1 MGNLG
6 KNRKKFLALAIA
18 LSLQMQ
24 AVMPCY
30 ATVTAEAGGANVNG
44 NIINIVKP
52 DSNGL
57 SHNKFTDFNVAGNG
71 IVFNNHTGSAQYNSH
86 LAGVLNANVN
96 LQGNAAK
103 LILTE
108 VTGTGKTNLNGML
121 EIAGT
126 KADLVIANPNG
137 IVGKGFGFINV
148 GRATLTTGVPDWGAD
163 GKLNGFSVATGT
175 IDIQNAGLTEDQRTD
190 YRPDKLDIMARA
202 IKINDE
208 LWANK
213 AINVVAGSNE
223 VKYNT
228 DGSLE
233 VQKTS
238 ATAEKPQV
246 ALDVAALGGM
256 YAGRIMLVGTEKG
269 LGMNIGGNLKAQ
281 ENLSITNDGRIV
293 FTKNSG
299 SSSNATDG
307 LQNRDYTSLTSD
319 GTVMVSSTEDIENSG
334 VITAQKDM
342 TLTVGGKLT
351 NSGTLEAG
359 AAYTAEEEEENP
371 KFLQDAATLR
381 ITADEIANS
390 GNINASSILHVAS
403 AKAINNDGYMH
414 SSGEAR
420 VSASGILSGSGSIGA
435 KSSVNVQADKVT
447 LNKNNIYTI
456 CADGNINNTIGVS
469 ITEINPDKP
478 VIPATPNPE
487 VPREAEDFK
496 APALPD
502 IAQASGVAA
511 TVKKDKIRDN
521 DLDLVADA
529 NANGK
534 YKPIIDKAANGVD
547 LVQIAEVNGNGVSRN
562 LYSDFN
568 IKSTGLILNNATKY
582 TKTELG
588 GYIDRNMFLAGKG
601 ARVILNEVT
610 SSNASTL
617 NGYLEVAGNKASV
630 VIANVSGISVNGLGF
645 INTDNVVLST
655 GAVTN
660 WADDS
665 FKFSDNKGDMI
676 IAGDGLNARN
686 PKQLDV
692 FTNNIQADKSEL
704 YANELHISADGLLQN
719 TSKIAATENMQI
731 NAGLLKNSNLGYI
744 EAKKNLTATV
754 SGDVEQDK
762 ATLKAGEALKV
773 SAAKLSNT
781 NNSLL
786 ASSNDADINITTA
799 IDNAKS
805 IILAGQNLDVRAADF
820 INQDTALVNYG
831 QNGMITVANKFAND
845 GATIS
850 ADGSSALTK
859 ITATDFSNTN
869 KGAFVSKGSLQLE
882 ASNML
887 NNNYANI
894 YVSGDGEIKAGM
906 LLNSNLANLHTGGD
920 AKITADTMRSSKAS
934 VDVQGNLEADLG
946 SFTNQ
951 DSAFFGVGK
960 NVVINTSN
968 DFTNKDLGNIFVTK
982 NLTIN
987 SIGDFLNEDGLVAV
1001 GGSGTISATNIT
1013 NQNKAGVKQGSLINA
1028 AGDLSLNAQDTVMN
1042 RSSDI
1047 ESEGNISIKAKNLV
1061 NKKEIFETSFK
1072 ESHEDI
1078 SYKIPHL
1085 NAPNYYDAVRK
1096 FDRQI
1101 LTAQIDKETADA
1113 NIIAS
1118 GNIKIDLDKD
1128 LTNHYSKIKA
1138 GKNLTVNAGGTVEN
1152 VGYQGT
1158 VHYYDRGNDYHY
1170 WKYKKHRRMHIR
1182 CRWVYGTTV
1191 LPYYD
1196 HTMRDE
1202 EGTDSERLSLLSG
1215 VSGVKIEAKDIVNK
1229 THQAKGKVGDLPE
1242 SDAYFKTDAENHLT
1256 DEKLY
1261 KEKQDVSTSVEGK
1274 ADDKAVA
1281 GKDNNTGD
1289 KMMDISSLHINSKIF
1304 KLTDD
1309 ATAKYL
1315 IETNKKFADYHE
1327 FLSSD
1332 YLLERVKA
1340 DPEKVGKRLG
1350 DGYFEQ
1356 QFVLQQIGTLTGK
1369 KYLGDYGSDMEQ
1381 FAALMNAGAVVAEA
1395 MDLKVGVALTAEQ
1408 MASLTTDIVWL
1419 VEEVVNGQKVLVPEV
1434 FLAQVHSEDLR
1445 PDGALIVGGEV
1456 ELYSKQNIKNMGN
1469 IKSDGTIA
1477 LRAEN
1482 VSNKGDIAGEN
1493 LKIKAEKNITNSGTM
1508 RAKVDA
1514 MLQAENITN
1523 EAATSETQYRELNQ
1537 KKLEATG
1544 SISAGQNLTLE
1555 AGNSIT
1561 NKGANLTAGKNLT
1574 LNADDV
1580 DIVTVAKEKHVAVAY
1595 GSSSAEIHDVQHQQS
1610 ALSGENI
1617 RLNTKKDISIAG
1629 GILSAKNDV
1638 DLNAKG
1644 DVNLTAVKDLYS
1656 EESEVG
1662 KRGSSYYNHNKQV
1675 DEVVKGTTIAA
1686 KNDVSIASGKD
1697 INIKGSNVASE
1708 AGKADLVAKN
1718 NINIANETEYHERLH
1733 EEHNKVSGLLSS
1745 KTTDIYDYSKQ
1756 NTVVGSNV
1764 SAGEIAISSKKDTN
1778 ITGSNV
1784 VADNDVN
1791 VKTGGNLN
1799 IGSAEQTSES
1809 EYRKSVKKS
1818 GVFAG
1823 GGLGFTIGKEKQ
1835 KDQYANQNVE
1845 QVGSTVGSVKGSVKL
1860 DADKVANVKGSSVV
1874 AGKNIN
1880 ITGENVSIENSNSVY
1895 NAQEKHEFKRTGL
1908 SVSVGGGYVDV
1919 VNNVANSVKHAAD
1932 VEDKRLGALVA
1943 VKGYKG
1949 ADKAIKNI
1957 KGNGGGKVNENL
1969 SINVSVGTTKSK
1981 SESNSTTTVANASEV
1996 KAGGDVNVTSTKKDI
2011 NITGSNVEGKNV
2023 TLNAKENLNIT
2034 ASKNTNKTE
2043 QSSKSS
2049 SASVGASIG
2058 IDGTKYSVSG
2068 SMSKGEVSANGTT
2081 YNESTV
2087 TANKDLSFASGK
2099 DTSIKGGELSGEKV
2113 TGNVGKDLNI
2123 ESKQDSNSYKEN
2135 NKSAGASVG
2144 LGSNKAIS
2152 GSASVVKI
2160 DSNYKSVTDQSG
2172 IYAGKNGFDIRVE
2185 ANTDLKGGIIS
2196 STADADKNK
2205 LSTGTLT
2212 FEDIQNKADYKAN
2225 GIGAKVNK
2233 NNNADY
2239 NEKGITPDIGMPASG
2254 EAESTT
2260 KATISKG
2267 TIEIRDKENQNQD
2280 INKLNR
2286 DTKNSLNKLG
2296 EIFDKTKIEERQ
2308 ELANLF
2314 GELAYNEIHKLADK
2328 NGWKDGDSEKDALH
2342 ALVGGIMSELTGN
2355 GFLAG
2360 ASASAINEMVQKKLS
2375 EQFAGEPDKH
2385 QWASTIIGGI
2395 VSQMVSGNAQ
2405 AGASTAASGTKNNR
2419 LSLSQYEEFKKRLSK
2434 AKSNAERIEIY
2445 EKYLNVDLA
2454 QEKELVEKLKDQN
2467 FVNGLIKALEENPD
2481 LEIYDGV
2488 VIKGFSV
2495 IGDRDNNNYL
2505 SEGTGEILDD
2515 THEKF
2520 IFHAEH
2526 PLYNSETGTTDLVSP
2541 LQKFINDN
2549 KEELQSLGKNV
2560 TMSYLT
2566 NGVDKIIDKLPDKIS
2581 ASPKACDVYVNGIKV
2596 LKSVSSSSTITI
2608 GEGVYDIYVDYNKY
2622 HGRTLALNTVST
2634 VSTVALSL
2642 TVSNKLQNNFSD
2654 TLGYMLP
2661 LVDGGFA
2668 FLISQG
2674 SSKIKNSI
2682 SEGDK

>member
-30 ATVTAEAGGANVNG
+30 AAVTAEAGGANVNG

-86 LAGVLNANVN
+86 LAGALNANAN

-137 IVGKGFGFINV
+137 IVGKNFGFINV
-148 GRATLTTGVPDWGAD
+148 GRATLTTGMPDWGAD
-163 GKLNGFSVATGT
+163 GKLNGFSVAKGT

-208 LWANK
+208 LWANE

-233 VQKTS
+233 VHKTT

-293 FTKNSG
+293 FTKNAG
-299 SSSNATDG
+299 SNNTADG
-307 LQNRDYTSLTSD
+307 LSNKDYTSLTSD
-319 GTVMVSSTEDIENSG
+319 GNVMVSSTEDIENSS

-371 KFLQDAATLR
+371 KFLQDAAALR

-414 SSGEAR
+414 SSGETR
-420 VSASGILSGSGSIGA
+420 VSAGGILSGSGSIGA
-435 KSSVNVQADKVT
+435 KSSVNVTADKLT

-456 CADGNINNTIGVS
+456 GADGKINNTTGVS

-478 VIPATPNPE
+478 VIPETPNPE
-487 VPREAEDFK
+487 APREAEDFK

-511 TVKKDKIRDN
+511 TVKKDKISDN

-630 VIANVSGISVNGLGF
+630 VIANANGISVNGLGF
-645 INTDNVVLST
+645 INIDNVLLST

-660 WADDS
+660 WADGS
-665 FKFSDNKGDMI
+665 FKFSNNKGDMI

-686 PKQLDV
+686 PKQLEI
-692 FTNNIQADKSEL
+692 FTNNLQVDKSEV
-704 YANELHISADGLLQN
+704 YTNELHISADGLLQN
-719 TSKIAATENMQI
+719 TGKIAATENMQI
-731 NAGLLKNSNLGYI
+731 NAGTLKNSSLGYI
-744 EAKKNLTATV
+744 EAQKNLTATV
-754 SGDVEQDK
+754 SGDVKQDK

-781 NNSLL
+781 NNSLIS
-786 ASSNDADINITTA
+786 AGNDTNINIA
-799 IDNAKS
+799 ASISNNKS
-805 IILAGQNLDVRAADF
+805 IILAGNDLDVRAVDF

-831 QNGMITVANKFAND
+831 RNGTLAVANKFAND

-859 ITATDFSNTN
+859 ITTTDFSNTN

-882 ASNML
+882 ASNTL

-946 SFTNQ
+946 SLTNQ
-951 DSAFFGVGK
+951 DSAYFGVGK
-960 NVVINTSN
+960 NAVINTSN

-1001 GGSGTISATNIT
+1001 GASGTISATNIT

-1042 RSSDI
+1042 LSSDI

-1118 GNIKIDLDKD
+1118 GNINIDLDKD

-1158 VHYYDRGNDYHY
+1158 IHYYDRGNDYHY

-1191 LPYYD
+1191 IPYYD

-1256 DEKLY
+1256 DKTLY

-1274 ADDKAVA
+1274 ADDKAAA

-1289 KMMDISSLHINSKIF
+1289 KMMDISNLHINSKIF

-1381 FAALMNAGAVVAEA
+1381 FSALMNAGAVIAKE
-1395 MDLKVGVALTAEQ
+1395 MNLKVGVALTAEQ

-1419 VEEVVNGQKVLVPEV
+1419 VEEVVNGQKVLVPEM
-1434 FLAQVHSEDLR
+1434 FLAQVRSEDLR

-1456 ELYSKQNIKNMGN
+1456 ELYSKQDIKNMGN
-1469 IKSDGTIA
+1469 IKSDGTVA

-1482 VSNKGDIAGEN
+1482 VGNKGDIAGKN

-1514 MLQAENITN
+1514 LLKAENIAN
-1523 EAATSETQYRELNQ
+1523 EATVSEKQYKELNQ

-1544 SISAGQNLTLE
+1544 SISAGQNLTLD
-1555 AGNSIT
+1555 AGKNIT

-1595 GSSSAEIHDVQHQQS
+1595 GSSAAEIHDVQHQQS
-1610 ALSGENI
+1610 ALSSENI
-1617 RLNTKKDISIAG
+1617 RLNAKKNISIAG

-1638 DLNAKG
+1638 ELNAKG
-1644 DVNLTAVKDLYS
+1644 DISLTAVKDLYS

-1662 KRGSSYYNHNKQV
+1662 KRGGSYYNHNKQV
-1675 DEVVKGTTIAA
+1675 DEAVKGTTIAA
-1686 KNDVSIASGKD
+1686 KNDISIASGKD

-1708 AGKADLVAKN
+1708 AGKADLAAEN

-1733 EEHNKVSGLLSS
+1733 EYHSKVSGVLSS

-1756 NTVVGSNV
+1756 NTVVSSNV
-1764 SAGEIAISSKKDTN
+1764 SAGELAISSKKDTN

-1784 VADNDVN
+1784 VADNN
-1791 VKTGGNLN
+1791 VSVKIGGNLN

-1809 EYRKSVKKS
+1809 EYIKSVKKS
-1818 GVFAG
+1818 GLLSG

-1845 QVGSTVGSVKGSVKL
+1845 QVGSTVGSVKGNVNL
-1860 DADKVANVKGSSVV
+1860 DADKAANVKGSSVV
-1874 AGKNIN
+1874 AGKDIN
-1880 ITGENVSIENSNSVY
+1880 IIGENVSIENSNSVY

-1908 SVSVGGGYVDV
+1908 SVSVGGNYVDV
-1919 VNNVANSVKHAAD
+1919 ANNVVNSVKHAAD

-1943 VKGYKG
+1943 VNGYKG

-1957 KGNGGGKVNENL
+1957 KGKGGGKVNENL

-2135 NKSAGASVG
+2135 NKSVGASVG

-2405 AGASTAASGTKNNR
+2405 VGASTAASGTKNNR

-2445 EKYLNVDLA
+2445 EKYLKVDLA

>member
-30 ATVTAEAGGANVNG
+30 AAVTAEAGGANVNG

-86 LAGVLNANVN
+86 LAGALNANAN

-137 IVGKGFGFINV
+137 IVGKNFGFINV
-148 GRATLTTGVPDWGAD
+148 GRATLTTGMPDWGAD
-163 GKLNGFSVATGT
+163 GKLNGFSVAKGT

-233 VQKTS
+233 VHKTT

-293 FTKNSG
+293 FTKNAG
-299 SSSNATDG
+299 SNNTADG
-307 LQNRDYTSLTSD
+307 LSNKDYTSLTSD
-319 GTVMVSSTEDIENSG
+319 GNVMVSSTEDIENSS

-371 KFLQDAATLR
+371 KFLQDAATFR

-435 KSSVNVQADKVT
+435 KSSVNVTADKIS
-447 LNKNNIYTI
+447 LNKKNIYTI
-456 CADGNINNTIGVS
+456 GADGKINNTTGVS

-487 VPREAEDFK
+487 APREAEDFK

-511 TVKKDKIRDN
+511 TVKKDKISDN

-588 GYIDRNMFLAGKG
+588 GYIDRNMFLAGQG

-610 SSNASTL
+610 SSHASTL

-630 VIANVSGISVNGLGF
+630 VIANVNGISVNGLGF

-660 WADDS
+660 WADGS
-665 FKFSDNKGDMI
+665 FKFSNNKGDMI

-692 FTNNIQADKSEL
+692 FTNNLQADKSEL

-719 TSKIAATENMQI
+719 TGKIAATENMQI
-731 NAGLLKNSNLGYI
+731 NAGTLKNSSLGYI
-744 EAKKNLTATV
+744 EAQKNLTATV
-754 SGDVEQDK
+754 SGDVKQDK

-781 NNSLL
+781 NNSLIS
-786 ASSNDADINITTA
+786 AGNDANINIA
-799 IDNAKS
+799 ASISNNKS
-805 IILAGQNLDVRAADF
+805 IILAGNDLDVRAADF

-831 QNGMITVANKFAND
+831 RNGTLAVANKFAND

-850 ADGSSALTK
+850 ADSSSALTK
-859 ITATDFSNTN
+859 ITTTDFSNTN
-869 KGAFVSKGSLQLE
+869 KGAFISKGSLQLE
-882 ASNML
+882 ASNTL

-946 SFTNQ
+946 SLTNQ
-951 DSAFFGVGK
+951 DSAYFGVGK
-960 NVVINTSN
+960 NAVINTSN

-1001 GGSGTISATNIT
+1001 GASGTISATNIT

-1118 GNIKIDLDKD
+1118 GNINIDLDKD

-1158 VHYYDRGNDYHY
+1158 IHYYDRGNDYHY

-1191 LPYYD
+1191 IPYYD

-1202 EGTDSERLSLLSG
+1202 DGTDSERLSLLSG

-1256 DEKLY
+1256 DKTLY
-1261 KEKQDVSTSVEGK
+1261 KEKQDVSTCVEGK
-1274 ADDKAVA
+1274 ADDKVAA

-1289 KMMDISSLHINSKIF
+1289 KMMDISNLHINSKIF

-1381 FAALMNAGAVVAEA
+1381 FSALMNAGAVIAKE
-1395 MDLKVGVALTAEQ
+1395 MNLKVGVALTAEQ

-1434 FLAQVHSEDLR
+1434 FLAQVRSEDLR

-1456 ELYSKQNIKNMGN
+1456 ELYSKQDIKNMGN
-1469 IKSDGTIA
+1469 IRSDGTVA
-1477 LRAEN
+1477 LRAGN
-1482 VSNKGDIAGEN
+1482 VSNKGDIAGET
-1493 LKIKAEKNITNSGTM
+1493 LSVKAEKNITNSGTM
-1508 RAKVDA
+1508 RAKADA
-1514 MLQAENITN
+1514 LLQAENITN
-1523 EAATSETQYRELNQ
+1523 EATVSEKQYKELNQ
-1537 KKLEATG
+1537 KKIDATG
-1544 SISAGQNLTLE
+1544 SISAGQKLTLQ
-1555 AGNSIT
+1555 ADKNIT
-1561 NKGANLTAGKNLT
+1561 NKGANLVAGKDLS
-1574 LNADDV
+1574 LNAENI
-1580 DIVTVAKEKHVAVAY
+1580 DIVTVANEKHVAVAY

-1617 RLNTKKDISIAG
+1617 RLNAKKDISIAV
-1629 GILSAKNDV
+1629 GILSAKKDV
-1638 DLNAKG
+1638 ELNAKG
-1644 DVNLTAVKDLYS
+1644 DVSLTAVKDLYS

-1675 DEVVKGTTIAA
+1675 DEAVKGTTIAA
-1686 KNDVSIASGKD
+1686 KNDIRISSGKD

-1708 AGKADLVAKN
+1708 AGKADLAAEN

-1733 EEHNKVSGLLSS
+1733 EYHSKVSGVLSS
-1745 KTTDIYDYSKQ
+1745 KTTDIYDYSNQ
-1756 NTVVGSNV
+1756 NTVVGSSI
-1764 SAGEIAISSKKDTN
+1764 SAGELAISSKKDTN

-1784 VADNDVN
+1784 VADNDVS

-1809 EYRKSVKKS
+1809 EYIKSVKKS
-1818 GVFAG
+1818 GLLSG

-1845 QVGSTVGSVKGSVKL
+1845 QVGSTVGSVKGNVNL
-1860 DADKVANVKGSSVV
+1860 DADKAANVKGSSVV
-1874 AGKNIN
+1874 AGKDIN
-1880 ITGENVSIENSNSVY
+1880 IIGENVSIENSNSVY

-1908 SVSVGGGYVDV
+1908 SVSVGGNYVDV
-1919 VNNVANSVKHAAD
+1919 ANNVVNSVKYAAD

-2011 NITGSNVEGKNV
+2011 NITGSNVEGKDV

-2034 ASKNTNKTE
+2034 ASETTNKLE
-2043 QSSKSS
+2043 QNSKSS

-2152 GSASVVKI
+2152 GSASIGKI

-2445 EKYLNVDLA
+2445 EKYLKIDLA

>member
-30 ATVTAEAGGANVNG
+30 AAVTAEAGGANVNG

-52 DSNGL
+52 DGNGL

-71 IVFNNHTGSAQYNSH
+71 IVFNNHTGSAQYNSQ
-86 LAGVLNANVN
+86 LAGALNANAN

-148 GRATLTTGVPDWGAD
+148 GRATLTTGMPDWGAD
-163 GKLNGFSVATGT
+163 GKLNGFSVAKGT

-208 LWANK
+208 LWANE

-233 VQKTS
+233 VQKTT

-293 FTKNSG
+293 FTKNAG
-299 SSSNATDG
+299 SNNTADG
-307 LQNRDYTSLTSD
+307 LSNKDYTSLTSD
-319 GTVMVSSTEDIENSG
+319 GNVMVSSTEDIENSS

-371 KFLQDAATLR
+371 KFLQDAAALR

-390 GNINASSILHVAS
+390 GNINTSSILHVTS
-403 AKAINNDGYMH
+403 TKAINNDGYMH
-414 SSGEAR
+414 SSGEASI
-420 VSASGILSGSGSIGA
+420 SAGGILSGSGSIGA
-435 KSSVNVQADKVT
+435 KSSVNVQADKLT

-456 CADGNINNTIGVS
+456 GADGKINNTTGVS

-487 VPREAEDFK
+487 APREAEDFK

-511 TVKKDKIRDN
+511 TVKKDKISDN

-630 VIANVSGISVNGLGF
+630 VIANANGISVNGLGF
-645 INTDNVVLST
+645 INTDNVLLST

-660 WADDS
+660 WADGNL
-665 FKFSDNKGDMI
+665 KFGNNKGDML
-676 IAGDGLNARN
+676 IAGDGLNART
-686 PKQLDV
+686 PKQLEI
-692 FTNNIQADKSEL
+692 FTNNLQVDKSEV
-704 YANELHISADGLLQN
+704 YTNELHISADGLLQN
-719 TSKIAATENMQI
+719 TGKIAATENMQI
-731 NAGLLKNSNLGYI
+731 NAGTLKNSSLGYI
-744 EAKKNLTATV
+744 EAQKNLTAAV

-762 ATLKAGEALKV
+762 ATLKAGNNLQLRANALK
-773 SAAKLSNT
+773 NT

-786 ASSNDADINITTA
+786 SAANDANINIA
-799 IDNAKS
+799 ASISNNKS
-805 IILAGQNLDVRAADF
+805 IILAGNDLDVRAADF

-831 QNGMITVANKFAND
+831 QNGTLAVANKFAND

-869 KGAFVSKGSLQLE
+869 KGVFISKGSLQLE
-882 ASNML
+882 ASNTL

-934 VDVQGNLEADLG
+934 IDVQGNLEADLG

-951 DSAFFGVGK
+951 DSAYFGVGK
-960 NVVINTSN
+960 NAVINTSN

-982 NLTIN
+982 DLTIN
-987 SIGDFLNEDGLVAV
+987 SIGYFLNEDGLVAV
-1001 GGSGTISATNIT
+1001 GASGIISANNIT

-1028 AGDLSLNAQDTVMN
+1028 AGDLSLTAEDTVLN

-1158 VHYYDRGNDYHY
+1158 IHYYDRGNDYHY

-1191 LPYYD
+1191 IPYYD

-1274 ADDKAVA
+1274 ADDKAAA
-1281 GKDNNTGD
+1281 GKDNNTGE
-1289 KMMDISSLHINSKIF
+1289 KMMDISNLHINSKIF

-1395 MDLKVGVALTAEQ
+1395 MNLKVGVALTAEQ

-1419 VEEVVNGQKVLVPEV
+1419 VEEVVNGEKVLVPEV
-1434 FLAQVHSEDLR
+1434 FLAQVRSEDLR

-1456 ELYSKQNIKNMGN
+1456 ELYSKQDIKNMGN
-1469 IKSDGTIA
+1469 IKSDGTVA

-1482 VSNKGDIAGEN
+1482 VSNKGDIASEI
-1493 LKIKAEKNITNSGTM
+1493 LIVKAEKDITNNGTM

-1514 MLQAENITN
+1514 LLQAENITN
-1523 EAATSETQYRELNQ
+1523 EATVSEKQYKELNQ

-1574 LNADDV
+1574 LNANDV
-1580 DIVTVAKEKHVAVAY
+1580 DIVTVANEKHVAVAY

-1617 RLNTKKDISIAG
+1617 RLNAKKDISIAG

-1638 DLNAKG
+1638 DLNTKG

-1675 DEVVKGTTIAA
+1675 DEAVKGTTIAA
-1686 KNDVSIASGKD
+1686 KNDISIASGKD

-1708 AGKADLVAKN
+1708 AGKADLIAEN

-1764 SAGEIAISSKKDTN
+1764 SAGELEISSKKDTN

-1784 VADNDVN
+1784 VADNDVS

-1809 EYRKSVKKS
+1809 EYIKSVKKS

-1835 KDQYANQNVE
+1835 KDQYANQNTE
-1845 QVGSTVGSVKGSVKL
+1845 QVGSTVGSVKGSVDLEAQK
-1860 DADKVANVKGSSVV
+1860 DANIKGSSVV
-1874 AGKNIN
+1874 AGKDIS
-1880 ITGENVSIENSNSVY
+1880 IKGENVNVENSNSVY

-1908 SVSVGGGYVDV
+1908 SVSVGGAYVDV
-1919 VNNVANSVKHAAD
+1919 VNNAANSVKHATD
-1932 VEDKRLGALVA
+1932 VEDKHLGALVA
-1943 VKGYKG
+1943 VKGYKD

-1957 KGNGGGKVNENL
+1957 KSNGGGKVTENL
-1969 SINVSVGTTKSK
+1969 SINVSLGTTKSK

-2011 NITGSNVEGKNV
+2011 DIIGSNVEGKDV

-2043 QSSKSS
+2043 QNSKSS
-2049 SASVGASIG
+2049 SASVGASLELG
-2058 IDGTKYSVSG
+2058 KGPSYSISG

-2081 YNESTV
+2081 YNESNV
-2087 TANKDLSFASGK
+2087 TANRDLSFVSGN
-2099 DTSIKGGELSGEKV
+2099 DTNIKGGKLSGEKV
-2113 TGNVGKDLNI
+2113 TGNVGEDLNI
-2123 ESKQDSNSYKEN
+2123 ESKQDSNNYKEN
-2135 NKSAGASVG
+2135 NKYVGASVG
-2144 LGSNKAIS
+2144 LGSNKAVS
-2152 GSASVVKI
+2152 GSASVSKI
-2160 DSNYKSVTDQSG
+2160 DSNYESVTDQSG
-2172 IYAGKNGFDIRVE
+2172 IYAGKEGFDIRVG

-2212 FEDIQNKADYKAN
+2212 FEDIQNKADYKAGGA
-2225 GIGAKVNK
+2225 GIKINK
-2233 NNNADY
+2233 NNDAEY

-2254 EAESTT
+2254 DAESTT
-2260 KATISKG
+2260 KVAISEG
-2267 TIEIRDKENQNQD
+2267 TIEIRDKENQKQD

-2286 DTKNSLNKLG
+2286 DNANSLNKLG

-2314 GELAYNEIHKLADK
+2314 GELAYNEIHYM
-2328 NGWKDGDSEKDALH
+2328 DGSNEQKALYH
-2342 ALVGGIMSELTGN
+2342 AVVGGIMSKLTG
-2355 GFLAG
+2355 GDFLAG
-2360 ASASAINEMVQKKLS
+2360 ATAAGINKLVIEEVKK
-2375 EQFAGEPDKH
+2375 AANYEPDKM
-2385 QWASTIIGGI
+2385 QW
-2395 VSQMVSGNAQ
+2395 VSAALGAVVAEFVSGNAQ
-2405 AGASTAASGTKNNR
+2405 AGASAAASGTKNNEVADIIFNPKR
-2419 LSLSQYEEFKKRLSK
+2419 VLNGYGEGLKDRGIEEIEDISAIVSDPLGTLNEMYQFLQAVYEEPSLANEIKEQFVDVFNERLDK
-2434 AKSNAERIEIY
+2434 FENGTAE
-2445 EKYLNVDLA
+2445 
-2454 QEKELVEKLKDQN
+2454 
-2467 FVNGLIKALEENPD
+2467 
-2481 LEIYDGV
+2481 
-2488 VIKGFSV
+2488 
-2495 IGDRDNNNYL
+2495 
-2505 SEGTGEILDD
+2505 
-2515 THEKF
+2515 
-2520 IFHAEH
+2520 
-2526 PLYNSETGTTDLVSP
+2526 ETGY
-2541 LQKFINDN
+2541 
-2549 KEELQSLGKNV
+2549 ELGRISVDIASLCV
-2560 TMSYLT
+2560 
-2566 NGVDKIIDKLPDKIS
+2566 
-2581 ASPKACDVYVNGIKV
+2581 AS
-2596 LKSVSSSSTITI
+2596 
-2608 GEGVYDIYVDYNKY
+2608 
-2622 HGRTLALNTVST
+2622 
-2634 VSTVALSL
+2634 
-2642 TVSNKLQNNFSD
+2642 
-2654 TLGYMLP
+2654 
-2661 LVDGGFA
+2661 
-2668 FLISQG
+2668 G
-2674 SSKIKNSI
+2674 SSKILTKFPRVGKIVSSLEKYTAKSI
-2682 SEGDK
+2682 STTKLTNDIVYIGDSLWEKGAFKRGQIIDKALGNNLGYNFPVVDKLNDRTITSIKSMDLTANTYQTGRGIYNTLVKNIDTLEAFDEQTWRGVVIQAADYDYKQLEVAIPKVAISKDQKDGLEEAIKYAKRRNINIKITIVE

>member
-30 ATVTAEAGGANVNG
+30 AAVTAEAGGANVNG

-71 IVFNNHTGSAQYNSH
+71 IVFNNHTGSAQYNSQ
-86 LAGVLNANVN
+86 LAGALNANAN

-163 GKLNGFSVATGT
+163 GKLNGFSVAKGT
-175 IDIQNAGLTEDQRTD
+175 IDIQNAGLTEDRRTD

-208 LWANK
+208 LWANE

-223 VKYNT
+223 VKYNA

-307 LQNRDYTSLTSD
+307 LQNQDYTSLTSD

-371 KFLQDAATLR
+371 KFLQDAAALR

-414 SSGEAR
+414 SSGEASI
-420 VSASGILSGSGSIGA
+420 SAGGILSGSGSIGA
-435 KSSVNVQADKVT
+435 KSSVNVQADKLT

-456 CADGNINNTIGVS
+456 GADGKINNTTGVS

-487 VPREAEDFK
+487 APREAEDFK

-511 TVKKDKIRDN
+511 TVKKDKISDN
-521 DLDLVADA
+521 DIDLVADA

-630 VIANVSGISVNGLGF
+630 VIANANGISVNGLGF

-660 WADDS
+660 WADGNL
-665 FKFSDNKGDMI
+665 KFGNNKGDMI
-676 IAGDGLNARN
+676 IAGDGLNART
-686 PKQLDV
+686 PKQLEI
-692 FTNNIQADKSEL
+692 FTNNLQVDKSEV
-704 YANELHISADGLLQN
+704 YTNELHISADGLLQN
-719 TSKIAATENMQI
+719 TGKIAATENMHI
-731 NAGLLKNSNLGYI
+731 NAGALKNSSLGYI
-744 EAKKNLTATV
+744 EAQKNLTAAV
-754 SGDVEQDK
+754 SGDVELDK
-762 ATLKAGEALKV
+762 ATLKAGNNLQLRANALK
-773 SAAKLSNT
+773 NT

-786 ASSNDADINITTA
+786 SAANDADINIA
-799 IDNAKS
+799 ASISNNKS
-805 IILAGQNLDVRAADF
+805 IILAGNDLDVRAADF

-831 QNGMITVANKFAND
+831 QNGTLAVANKFAND

-869 KGAFVSKGSLQLE
+869 KGVFISKGSLQLE
-882 ASNML
+882 ASNTL

-906 LLNSNLANLHTGGD
+906 LLNSNLANLHTGRD
-920 AKITADTMRSSKAS
+920 AKITANSLQNSKAS
-934 VDVQGNLEADLG
+934 VDVQGNMEADLG
-946 SFTNQ
+946 SLTNQ
-951 DSAFFGVGK
+951 DSAYLGVGK
-960 NVVINTSN
+960 NAVINTSN

-982 NLTIN
+982 DLTIN
-987 SIGDFLNEDGLVAV
+987 SIGDFLNEDGLVAI
-1001 GGSGTISATNIT
+1001 GGSGTISANNIT
-1013 NQNKAGVKQGSLINA
+1013 NQNKVGVKQGSLINA
-1028 AGDLSLNAQDTVMN
+1028 VGDLSLTAEDTVLN

-1118 GNIKIDLDKD
+1118 GNINIDLDKD

-1158 VHYYDRGNDYHY
+1158 IHYYDRGNDYHY
-1170 WKYKKHRRMHIR
+1170 WKYKKHRRMHVR

-1191 LPYYD
+1191 IPYYD

-1215 VSGVKIEAKDIVNK
+1215 VGGVKINAADIVNK

-1242 SDAYFKTDAENHLT
+1242 SDAYFKTDADKHLT

-1274 ADDKAVA
+1274 ADDKAAA

-1419 VEEVVNGQKVLVPEV
+1419 VEEVVNGEKVLVPEV
-1434 FLAQVHSEDLR
+1434 FLAHVRSEDLR

-1456 ELYSKQNIKNMGN
+1456 ELYSKQDIKNMGN
-1469 IKSDGTIA
+1469 IKSDGTVA

-1482 VSNKGDIAGEN
+1482 VSNKGDIAGKN

-1508 RAKVDA
+1508 RAKA
-1514 MLQAENITN
+1514 NALLQAENITN
-1523 EAATSETQYRELNQ
+1523 EATVSKKQYKELNQ

-1561 NKGANLTAGKNLT
+1561 NRGANLTAGKDLS
-1574 LNADDV
+1574 LNAENI

-1617 RLNTKKDISIAG
+1617 RLNAKKDISIAG

-1638 DLNAKG
+1638 ELNAKG
-1644 DVNLTAVKDLYS
+1644 DVNLTAGKDLYS

-1662 KRGSSYYNHNKQV
+1662 NRGGSYYNHNKQV
-1675 DEVVKGTTIAA
+1675 DEAVKGTTIAA
-1686 KNDVSIASGKD
+1686 KNDISIASGND

-1708 AGKADLVAKN
+1708 AGKADLAAEN

-1733 EEHNKVSGLLSS
+1733 EYHSKVSGVLSS

-1764 SAGEIAISSKKDTN
+1764 SAGELAMSSKKDTN

-1809 EYRKSVKKS
+1809 EYIKSVKKS

-1835 KDQYANQNVE
+1835 KDQYANQNTE
-1845 QVGSTVGSVKGSVKL
+1845 QVGSTVGSVKGNVNL
-1860 DADKVANVKGSSVV
+1860 DADKAANVKGSTVV
-1874 AGKNIN
+1874 AGKDIN
-1880 ITGENVSIENSNSVY
+1880 ITGENVSIENSNSIY

-1908 SVSVGGGYVDV
+1908 SVSVGGEAVNKVNEV
-1919 VNNVANSVKHAAD
+1919 VNHVERANQVN
-1932 VEDKRLGALVA
+1932 DKRLAALHGYKAVESVEKNIGMIKDA
-1943 VKGYKG
+1943 VKNPSQG
-1949 ADKAIKNI
+1949 
-1957 KGNGGGKVNENL
+1957 L
-1969 SINVSVGTTKSK
+1969 SLSVSVGSSQSRSESK
-1981 SESNSTTTVANASEV
+1981 STTVVANGSNV
-1996 KAGGDVNVTSTKKDI
+1996 KAVGDVKITSTKKDI
-2011 NITGSNVEGKNV
+2011 DITGSNVEGKDV
-2023 TLNAKENLNIT
+2023 TFNAKENLNIT
-2034 ASKNTNKTE
+2034 ASKNTNNTE

-2049 SASVGASIG
+2049 SASVGASLELG
-2058 IDGTKYSVSG
+2058 KGPSYSISG

-2087 TANKDLSFASGK
+2087 TANKDLSFASGN
-2099 DTSIKGGELSGEKV
+2099 DTNIKGGMLSGEKV
-2113 TGNVGKDLNI
+2113 TGNVGGDLKI
-2123 ESKQDSNSYKEN
+2123 ESKQESNSYKETN
-2135 NKSAGASVG
+2135 TSVGASIG

-2152 GSASVVKI
+2152 GSVSVGKI
-2160 DSNYKSVTDQSG
+2160 DSNYNSVTDQSG
-2172 IYAGKNGFDIRVE
+2172 IYAGKDGFYIRVE
-2185 ANTDLKGGIIS
+2185 DNTDLKGGIIS

-2205 LSTGTLT
+2205 ISTGTLT
-2212 FEDIQNKADYKAN
+2212 FEDIQNKADYKAGGA
-2225 GIGAKVNK
+2225 GIKVNK
-2233 NNNADY
+2233 NNDAEY

-2267 TIEIRDKENQNQD
+2267 TIEIRDKENQKQD

-2286 DTKNSLNKLG
+2286 DNANSLNKLG

-2328 NGWKDGDSEKDALH
+2328 NGWKEGSPEKNALH

-2375 EQFAGEPDKH
+2375 EQFEGEPDKH
-2385 QWASTIIGGI
+2385 QWASAIIGGV
-2395 VSQMVSGNAQ
+2395 VSQIVAGNVQ
-2405 AGASTAASGTKNNR
+2405 AGTSTAASGTKNNYLFR
-2419 LSLSQYEEFKKRLSK
+2419 DQIELKERELSEAIARGASDEEIKAINDKWDKIDQAQDEAIDALGYPIGNIADGSIENDYEAKKSILKYAQDKLFADKSLVALKSTLGNSVIDMSMSLIDDATKDKIYQNLKQNIKINANSQGLPNLNYVVEIEPGSNFVMKGV
-2434 AKSNAERIEIY
+2434 AKLGVCNIGKTAYSI
-2445 EKYLNVDLA
+2445 YLNTDKYKNEQDRAIAGTIDIIGLGATVGIGVLA
-2454 QEKELVEKLKDQN
+2454 SSVGAPTM
-2467 FVNGLIKALEENPD
+2467 VIIVG
-2481 LEIYDGV
+2481 GV
-2488 VIKGFSV
+2488 VVGYAVDTASATIKESI
-2495 IGDRDNNNYL
+2495 IGY
-2505 SEGTGEILDD
+2505 
-2515 THEKF
+2515 
-2520 IFHAEH
+2520 
-2526 PLYNSETGTTDLVSP
+2526 
-2541 LQKFINDN
+2541 
-2549 KEELQSLGKNV
+2549 
-2560 TMSYLT
+2560 
-2566 NGVDKIIDKLPDKIS
+2566 
-2581 ASPKACDVYVNGIKV
+2581 
-2596 LKSVSSSSTITI
+2596 
-2608 GEGVYDIYVDYNKY
+2608 
-2622 HGRTLALNTVST
+2622 
-2634 VSTVALSL
+2634 
-2642 TVSNKLQNNFSD
+2642 
-2654 TLGYMLP
+2654 
-2661 LVDGGFA
+2661 
-2668 FLISQG
+2668 
-2674 SSKIKNSI
+2674 
-2682 SEGDK
+2682 

>member
-30 ATVTAEAGGANVNG
+30 AAVTAEAGGANVNG

-71 IVFNNHTGSAQYNSH
+71 IVFNNHTGSAQYNSQ
-86 LAGVLNANVN
+86 LAGALNANAN

-163 GKLNGFSVATGT
+163 GKLNGFSVAKGT

-190 YRPDKLDIMARA
+190 YRPDKLDIMASA

-208 LWANK
+208 LWANE

-223 VKYNT
+223 VKYNA

-233 VQKTS
+233 VQKTT

-293 FTKNSG
+293 FTKNAG
-299 SSSNATDG
+299 SNNSADG
-307 LQNRDYTSLTSD
+307 LPNKDYTSLTSD

-371 KFLQDAATLR
+371 KFLQDAAALR

-414 SSGEAR
+414 SSGEASI
-420 VSASGILSGSGSIGA
+420 SAGGILSGSGSIGA
-435 KSSVNVQADKVT
+435 KSSVNVTADKLT

-456 CADGNINNTIGVS
+456 GADGKINNTTGVS

-487 VPREAEDFK
+487 ALREAEDFK

-511 TVKKDKIRDN
+511 TVKKDKISDD

-568 IKSTGLILNNATKY
+568 IKSTGLILNNATTY

-617 NGYLEVAGNKASV
+617 SGYLEVAGNKASV
-630 VIANVSGISVNGLGF
+630 VIANVNGISVNGLGF

-660 WADDS
+660 WADGS

-686 PKQLDV
+686 PKQLEI
-692 FTNNIQADKSEL
+692 FTSNLQVDQSEV
-704 YANELHISADGLLQN
+704 YTNELHISADGLLQN
-719 TSKIAATENMQI
+719 TGKIAATENMHI
-731 NAGLLKNSNLGYI
+731 NAGALKNSSLGYI
-744 EAKKNLTATV
+744 EAQKNLTATV

-781 NNSLL
+781 NNSLIS
-786 ASSNDADINITTA
+786 AGNDADINIA
-799 IDNAKS
+799 ASISNNKS
-805 IILAGQNLDVRAADF
+805 IILAGNDLDVRAADF

-831 QNGMITVANKFAND
+831 QNGTLAVANRFAND

-850 ADGSSALTK
+850 TDSNNALTK
-859 ITATDFSNTN
+859 ITTTDFSNTN

-882 ASNML
+882 ASNTL

-951 DSAFFGVGK
+951 DSAYFGVGK
-960 NVVINTSN
+960 NAAINTSN

-982 NLTIN
+982 DLTIN
-987 SIGDFLNEDGLVAV
+987 SIGDFLNEDGLIAV
-1001 GGSGTISATNIT
+1001 GASGTISATNIT

-1028 AGDLSLNAQDTVMN
+1028 AGDLSLTAEDTVLN

-1158 VHYYDRGNDYHY
+1158 IHYYDRGNDYHY

-1191 LPYYD
+1191 IPYYD

-1215 VSGVKIEAKDIVNK
+1215 VSGVKIYATDIVNR

-1242 SDAYFKTDAENHLT
+1242 SDAYFKTDADKHLT
-1256 DEKLY
+1256 DETLY

-1274 ADDKAVA
+1274 ADDKAAA

-1289 KMMDISSLHINSKIF
+1289 KMTDISSLHINSKIF

-1381 FAALMNAGAVVAEA
+1381 FAALMNAGAVIAEE
-1395 MDLKVGVALTAEQ
+1395 MNLKVGVALTAEQ

-1434 FLAQVHSEDLR
+1434 FLAQVRSEDLR

-1456 ELYSKQNIKNMGN
+1456 ELYSKQDIKNMGN
-1469 IKSDGTIA
+1469 IKSDGTVA

-1482 VSNKGDIAGEN
+1482 VSNKGDIASEN
-1493 LKIKAEKNITNSGTM
+1493 LAVKAEKNITNSGTM
-1508 RAKVDA
+1508 RAKADA
-1514 MLQAENITN
+1514 LLQAENITN
-1523 EAATSETQYRELNQ
+1523 EATVSKKQYKELNQ

-1555 AGNSIT
+1555 AGKNIT
-1561 NKGANLTAGKNLT
+1561 NKGANLTAGKDLT
-1574 LNADDV
+1574 LNANDV
-1580 DIVTVAKEKHVAVAY
+1580 DIVTVANEKHVAVAY

-1629 GILSAKNDV
+1629 GVLSAKNDV
-1638 DLNAKG
+1638 ALNAKG
-1644 DVNLTAVKDLYS
+1644 DVNINAVKDLYS

-1662 KRGSSYYNHNKQV
+1662 NRGGSYYNHNKQV
-1675 DEVVKGTTIAA
+1675 DEAVKGTTIAA
-1686 KNDVSIASGKD
+1686 KNDISIASGNN

-1708 AGKADLVAKN
+1708 AGKADLIAEN
-1718 NINIANETEYHERLH
+1718 NINIANATEYHERLH

-1764 SAGEIAISSKKDTN
+1764 SAGELAMSSKKDTN

-1809 EYRKSVKKS
+1809 EYIKSVKKS

-1835 KDQYANQNVE
+1835 KDQYANQNTE
-1845 QVGSTVGSVKGSVKL
+1845 QVGSTVGSVKGNVNL
-1860 DADKVANVKGSSVV
+1860 DADKAANVKGSTVV
-1874 AGKNIN
+1874 AGKDIN
-1880 ITGENVSIENSNSVY
+1880 ITGENVSIENSNSIY

-1908 SVSVGGGYVDV
+1908 SVSVGGEAVNKVNEV
-1919 VNNVANSVKHAAD
+1919 VNHVERANQVN
-1932 VEDKRLGALVA
+1932 DKRLAALHGYKAVESVEKNIGMIKDA
-1943 VKGYKG
+1943 VKNPSQG
-1949 ADKAIKNI
+1949 
-1957 KGNGGGKVNENL
+1957 L
-1969 SINVSVGTTKSK
+1969 SLSVSVGSSQSRSESK
-1981 SESNSTTTVANASEV
+1981 STTVVANGSNV
-1996 KAGGDVNVTSTKKDI
+1996 KAVGDVKITSTKKDI
-2011 NITGSNVEGKNV
+2011 DITGSNVEGKDV
-2023 TLNAKENLNIT
+2023 ILNAKENLNIT

-2049 SASVGASIG
+2049 SASVGASLELG
-2058 IDGTKYSVSG
+2058 KGPSYSISG

-2087 TANKDLSFASGK
+2087 TANKDLSFASGN
-2099 DTSIKGGELSGEKV
+2099 DTNIKGGMLSGEKV
-2113 TGNVGKDLNI
+2113 TGNVGGDLKI
-2123 ESKQDSNSYKEN
+2123 ESKQDSNSYKET
-2135 NKSAGASVG
+2135 NKSVGASIG

-2152 GSASVVKI
+2152 GSVSVGKI
-2160 DSNYKSVTDQSG
+2160 DSNYNSVTDQSG
-2172 IYAGKNGFDIRVE
+2172 IYAGKDGFYIRVE
-2185 ANTDLKGGIIS
+2185 DNTDLKGGIIS

-2212 FEDIQNKADYKAN
+2212 FEDIQNKADYKAGGA
-2225 GIGAKVNK
+2225 GIKVNK
-2233 NNNADY
+2233 NNDAEY

-2267 TIEIRDKENQNQD
+2267 TIEIRDKENQKQD

-2286 DTKNSLNKLG
+2286 DNANSLNKLG

-2328 NGWKDGDSEKDALH
+2328 NGWKEGSPEKNALH

-2375 EQFAGEPDKH
+2375 EQFEGEPDKH
-2385 QWASTIIGGI
+2385 QWASAIIGGV
-2395 VSQMVSGNAQ
+2395 VSQIVAGNVQ
-2405 AGASTAASGTKNNR
+2405 AGTSTAASGTKNNYLFR
-2419 LSLSQYEEFKKRLSK
+2419 DQIELKERELSEAIARGASDEEIKAINDKWDKIDQAQDEAIDALGYPIGNIADGSIENDYEAKKSILKYAQDKLFADKSLVALKSTLGNSVIDMSMSLIDDATKDKIYQNLKQNIKINANSQGLPNLNYVVEIEPGSNFVMKGV
-2434 AKSNAERIEIY
+2434 AKLGVCNIGKTAYSI
-2445 EKYLNVDLA
+2445 YLNTDKYKNEQDRAIAGTIDIIGLGATVGIGVLA
-2454 QEKELVEKLKDQN
+2454 SSVGAPTM
-2467 FVNGLIKALEENPD
+2467 VIIVG
-2481 LEIYDGV
+2481 GV
-2488 VIKGFSV
+2488 VVGYAVDTASATIKESI
-2495 IGDRDNNNYL
+2495 IGY
-2505 SEGTGEILDD
+2505 
-2515 THEKF
+2515 
-2520 IFHAEH
+2520 
-2526 PLYNSETGTTDLVSP
+2526 
-2541 LQKFINDN
+2541 
-2549 KEELQSLGKNV
+2549 
-2560 TMSYLT
+2560 
-2566 NGVDKIIDKLPDKIS
+2566 
-2581 ASPKACDVYVNGIKV
+2581 
-2596 LKSVSSSSTITI
+2596 
-2608 GEGVYDIYVDYNKY
+2608 
-2622 HGRTLALNTVST
+2622 
-2634 VSTVALSL
+2634 
-2642 TVSNKLQNNFSD
+2642 
-2654 TLGYMLP
+2654 
-2661 LVDGGFA
+2661 
-2668 FLISQG
+2668 
-2674 SSKIKNSI
+2674 
-2682 SEGDK
+2682 

>member
-30 ATVTAEAGGANVNG
+30 AAVTAEAGGANVNG
-44 NIINIVKP
+44 SIINIVKP

-86 LAGVLNANVN
+86 LAGALNANAN

-148 GRATLTTGVPDWGAD
+148 GRATLTTGMPDWGAD
-163 GKLNGFSVATGT
+163 GKLNGFSVAKGT

-208 LWANK
+208 LWANE

-233 VQKTS
+233 VDKTT

-293 FTKNSG
+293 FTKNAG
-299 SSSNATDG
+299 SNNTADG
-307 LQNRDYTSLTSD
+307 LSNKDYTSLTSD
-319 GTVMVSSTEDIENSG
+319 GNVMVSSTEDIENSS

-359 AAYTAEEEEENP
+359 AAYTAEEEEEEENP
-371 KFLQDAATLR
+371 KFLQDAAALR
-381 ITADEIANS
+381 ITADEITNS
-390 GNINASSILHVAS
+390 GNINASKILDVTS
-403 AKAINNDGYMH
+403 TKAINNNGYMH
-414 SSGEAR
+414 SSGEASI
-420 VSASGILSGSGSIGA
+420 SAGGIISGSGSIGA
-435 KSSVNVQADKVT
+435 GSSVNVTADKIS
-447 LNKNNIYTI
+447 LNKKNIYTI
-456 CADGNINNTIGVS
+456 GADGKINNTTGVS

-478 VIPATPNPE
+478 VIPETPDPE
-487 VPREAEDFK
+487 APREAENFK
-496 APALPD
+496 VPALPD

-511 TVKKDKIRDN
+511 TVKKDKISDN

-630 VIANVSGISVNGLGF
+630 VIANANGISVNGLGF

-660 WADDS
+660 WADGNL
-665 FKFSDNKGDMI
+665 KFGNNKGDMI

-686 PKQLDV
+686 PKQLKI
-692 FTNNIQADKSEL
+692 FTNNLQVDKSEV
-704 YANELHISADGLLQN
+704 YTNELHISADGLLQN
-719 TSKIAATENMQI
+719 TGKIAATENMHI
-731 NAGLLKNSNLGYI
+731 NAGALKNSNLGYI
-744 EAKKNLTATV
+744 EAKENLTATV

-762 ATLKAGEALKV
+762 ATLKAGNNLQLRANALK
-773 SAAKLSNT
+773 NT

-786 ASSNDADINITTA
+786 SAGNDADINITTA

-831 QNGMITVANKFAND
+831 QNGTLTVANRFAND

-850 ADGSSALTK
+850 TDSNNALTK
-859 ITATDFSNTN
+859 ITTTDFSNTN

-882 ASNML
+882 ASNTL

-951 DSAFFGVGK
+951 DSAYFGVGK
-960 NVVINTSN
+960 NAVINTSN
-968 DFTNKDLGNIFVTK
+968 NFTNKNFGNIFVTK

-987 SIGDFLNEDGLVAV
+987 SIGDFLNEDALVAV
-1001 GGSGTISATNIT
+1001 GASGTISANNIT

-1061 NKKEIFETSFK
+1061 NKKEIFATSFK

-1158 VHYYDRGNDYHY
+1158 IHYYDRGNDYHY

-1191 LPYYD
+1191 IPYYD

-1215 VSGVKIEAKDIVNK
+1215 VSGVKINAADIVNR

-1242 SDAYFKTDAENHLT
+1242 SDDYFKTDADKHLT

-1274 ADDKAVA
+1274 ADDKAAA
-1281 GKDNNTGD
+1281 GKDNQTGD
-1289 KMMDISSLHINSKIF
+1289 KLPDISSLHINSKIF

-1356 QFVLQQIGTLTGK
+1356 QFVLQQIGKLTGK

-1381 FAALMNAGAVVAEA
+1381 FAALMNAGAVVAEE
-1395 MDLKVGVALTAEQ
+1395 MNLKVGVALTAEQ

-1419 VEEVVNGQKVLVPEV
+1419 VEEVVNGEKVLVPEV

-1456 ELYSKQNIKNMGN
+1456 ELYSKQDIKNMGN
-1469 IKSDGTIA
+1469 IKSDGTVA

-1482 VSNKGDIAGEN
+1482 VGNKGDIAGKN

-1514 MLQAENITN
+1514 LLKAENITN
-1523 EAATSETQYRELNQ
+1523 EATVSEKQYKELNQ
-1537 KKLEATG
+1537 KKIEATG
-1544 SISAGQNLTLE
+1544 SISAGQNLTLD

-1561 NKGANLTAGKNLT
+1561 NRGANLTAGKNVT
-1574 LNADDV
+1574 LNANDV
-1580 DIVTVAKEKHVAVAY
+1580 DIVTVANEKHVAVAY

-1617 RLNTKKDISIAG
+1617 RLNAKKDISIAG
-1629 GILSAKNDV
+1629 GVLSAKNDV
-1638 DLNAKG
+1638 ALNAKG

-1662 KRGSSYYNHNKQV
+1662 NRGGSYYNHNKQV
-1675 DEVVKGTTIAA
+1675 DEAVKGTTIVA
-1686 KNDVSIASGKD
+1686 KNGISIASGKD
-1697 INIKGSNVASE
+1697 INIKGSNIASE
-1708 AGKADLVAKN
+1708 AGKADLIAEN

-1733 EEHNKVSGLLSS
+1733 EYHSKVSGVLSS
-1745 KTTDIYDYSKQ
+1745 KTTDIYDYSNQ

-1764 SAGEIAISSKKDTN
+1764 SAGELAISSKKDTN

-1784 VADNDVN
+1784 VADNDVS

-1835 KDQYANQNVE
+1835 KDQYANQNTE
-1845 QVGSTVGSVKGSVKL
+1845 QVGSTVGSVKGSVNL
-1860 DADKVANVKGSSVV
+1860 DADKAANVKGSTVV
-1874 AGKNIN
+1874 AGKDIN
-1880 ITGENVSIENSNSVY
+1880 ITGENVKIENSDSIY

-1908 SVSVGGGYVDV
+1908 SVSVGGAYVDV
-1919 VNNVANSVKHAAD
+1919 VNNAANSVKHATD

-1943 VKGYKG
+1943 VKGYKD

-1957 KGNGGGKVNENL
+1957 KSNGGGKVNENL
-1969 SINVSVGTTKSK
+1969 SINISLGTTKSR

-1996 KAGGDVNVTSTKKDI
+1996 KAGGDINVTSTKKDI
-2011 NITGSNVEGKNV
+2011 NITGSNVEGKDV

-2034 ASKNTNKTE
+2034 ASKNTNITE
-2043 QSSKSS
+2043 QNSKSS
-2049 SASVGASIG
+2049 SASVGASLELG
-2058 IDGTKYSVSG
+2058 KGPSYSISG

-2087 TANKDLSFASGK
+2087 TANKDLSFASGN
-2099 DTSIKGGELSGEKV
+2099 DTNIKGGKLSGEKV
-2113 TGNVGKDLNI
+2113 TGNVGNDLNI

-2135 NKSAGASVG
+2135 NKSVGASVG

-2152 GSASVVKI
+2152 GSASVGKI
-2160 DSNYKSVTDQSG
+2160 NSNYESVTDQSG
-2172 IYAGKNGFDIRVE
+2172 IYAGKEGFDIRVE

-2212 FEDIQNKADYKAN
+2212 FEDIQNKADYKAVGA
-2225 GIGAKVNK
+2225 GIKVNK
-2233 NNNADY
+2233 NNDAEY

-2267 TIEIRDKENQNQD
+2267 TIEIRDKENQKQD

-2286 DTKNSLNKLG
+2286 DNANSLNKLG

-2314 GELAYNEIHKLADK
+2314 GELAYNEIHKLAERNNWQEGCDEK
-2328 NGWKDGDSEKDALH
+2328 NALH

-2360 ASASAINEMVQKKLS
+2360 ASASTVNEMVQKKLS
-2375 EQFAGEPDKH
+2375 EQFEGEPDKH
-2385 QWASTIIGGI
+2385 QWASAIIGGV
-2395 VSQMVSGNAQ
+2395 VSQLVAGKAQ

-2419 LSLSQYEEFKKRLSK
+2419 LSLSQYEEFKKRLSE
-2434 AKSNAERIEIY
+2434 AKSNA
-2445 EKYLNVDLA
+2445 
-2454 QEKELVEKLKDQN
+2454 
-2467 FVNGLIKALEENPD
+2467 
-2481 LEIYDGV
+2481 
-2488 VIKGFSV
+2488 
-2495 IGDRDNNNYL
+2495 
-2505 SEGTGEILDD
+2505 
-2515 THEKF
+2515 
-2520 IFHAEH
+2520 
-2526 PLYNSETGTTDLVSP
+2526 
-2541 LQKFINDN
+2541 
-2549 KEELQSLGKNV
+2549 
-2560 TMSYLT
+2560 
-2566 NGVDKIIDKLPDKIS
+2566 
-2581 ASPKACDVYVNGIKV
+2581 
-2596 LKSVSSSSTITI
+2596 
-2608 GEGVYDIYVDYNKY
+2608 
-2622 HGRTLALNTVST
+2622 
-2634 VSTVALSL
+2634 
-2642 TVSNKLQNNFSD
+2642 
-2654 TLGYMLP
+2654 
-2661 LVDGGFA
+2661 
-2668 FLISQG
+2668 
-2674 SSKIKNSI
+2674 
-2682 SEGDK
+2682 

>member
-30 ATVTAEAGGANVNG
+30 AAVTAEAGGANVNG

-71 IVFNNHTGSAQYNSH
+71 IVFNNHTGSAQYNSQ
-86 LAGVLNANVN
+86 LAGALNANAN

-163 GKLNGFSVATGT
+163 GKLNGFSVAKGT
-175 IDIQNAGLTEDQRTD
+175 IDIQNAGLTEDRRTD

-208 LWANK
+208 LWANE

-223 VKYNT
+223 VKYNA

-307 LQNRDYTSLTSD
+307 LQNQDYTSLTSD

-371 KFLQDAATLR
+371 KFLQEVAKLR
-381 ITADEIANS
+381 ITADEITNS
-390 GNINASSILHVAS
+390 GNINASKILDVTS
-403 AKAINNDGYMH
+403 TKAINNDGYMH
-414 SSGEAR
+414 SNGEASI
-420 VSASGILSGSGSIGA
+420 SAGGILSGSGSIGA
-435 KSSVNVQADKVT
+435 KSRVNVTADKLT

-456 CADGNINNTIGVS
+456 GADGKINNTTGVS

-478 VIPATPNPE
+478 VIPETPDPE
-487 VPREAEDFK
+487 APREAEDFK

-511 TVKKDKIRDN
+511 TVKKDKISDN

-534 YKPIIDKAANGVD
+534 YKPIIDEAANGVD

-630 VIANVSGISVNGLGF
+630 VIANANGISVNGLGF
-645 INTDNVVLST
+645 INTDNVLLST

-660 WADDS
+660 WADGS
-665 FKFSDNKGDMI
+665 FKFSDNKGDML
-676 IAGDGLNARN
+676 IAGDGLNVRT
-686 PKQLDV
+686 PKELEI
-692 FTNNIQADKSEL
+692 FTNNLQVDKSEV
-704 YANELHISADGLLQN
+704 YTNELHISADGLLQN
-719 TSKIAATENMQI
+719 TGKIAATENMHI
-731 NAGLLKNSNLGYI
+731 NAGALKNSSLGYI
-744 EAKKNLTATV
+744 EAQKNLTAAV

-762 ATLKAGEALKV
+762 ATLKAGNNLQLRANALK
-773 SAAKLSNT
+773 NT

-786 ASSNDADINITTA
+786 SAANDADINIA
-799 IDNAKS
+799 ASISNNKS
-805 IILAGQNLDVRAADF
+805 IILAGNDLDVRAADF

-831 QNGMITVANKFAND
+831 QNGTLAVANKFAND

-869 KGAFVSKGSLQLE
+869 KGVFISKGSLQLE
-882 ASNML
+882 ASNTL

-906 LLNSNLANLHTGGD
+906 LLNSNLANLHTGRD
-920 AKITADTMRSSKAS
+920 AKITANSLQNSKAS
-934 VDVQGNLEADLG
+934 VDVQGNMEVDLG
-946 SFTNQ
+946 SLTNQ
-951 DSAFFGVGK
+951 DSAYLGVGK
-960 NVVINTSN
+960 NAVINTSN

-982 NLTIN
+982 DLTIN
-987 SIGDFLNEDGLVAV
+987 SIGDFLNEDGLVAI
-1001 GGSGTISATNIT
+1001 GGSGTISANNIT
-1013 NQNKAGVKQGSLINA
+1013 NQNKVGVKQGSLINA
-1028 AGDLSLNAQDTVMN
+1028 VGDLSLTAEDTVLN

-1118 GNIKIDLDKD
+1118 GNINIDLDKD

-1158 VHYYDRGNDYHY
+1158 IHYYDRGNDYHY
-1170 WKYKKHRRMHIR
+1170 WKYKKHRRMHVR

-1191 LPYYD
+1191 IPYYD

-1215 VSGVKIEAKDIVNK
+1215 VGGVKINAADIVNK

-1242 SDAYFKTDAENHLT
+1242 SDAYFKTDADKHLT

-1274 ADDKAVA
+1274 ADDKAAA

-1434 FLAQVHSEDLR
+1434 FLAQVRSEDLR

-1456 ELYSKQNIKNMGN
+1456 ELYSKQDIKNMGN
-1469 IKSDGTIA
+1469 IRSDGTVA

-1482 VSNKGDIAGEN
+1482 VDNKGDIAGEN
-1493 LKIKAEKNITNSGTM
+1493 LTVKAEKNITNSGTM

-1514 MLQAENITN
+1514 LLQAGNITN
-1523 EAATSETQYRELNQ
+1523 EAATSEKQYKELNQ
-1537 KKLEATG
+1537 KKIEATG

-1555 AGNSIT
+1555 AGKNIT
-1561 NKGANLTAGKNLT
+1561 NKGANLTAGKDLT
-1574 LNADDV
+1574 LSANDV
-1580 DIVTVAKEKHVAVAY
+1580 DIVTVANEKHVAVAY
-1595 GSSSAEIHDVQHQQS
+1595 GSSAAEIHDVQHQQS
-1610 ALSGENI
+1610 ALSSENI
-1617 RLNTKKDISIAG
+1617 RLNAKKDISIAG
-1629 GILSAKNDV
+1629 GILSAKNNV
-1638 DLNAKG
+1638 ELNAKG

-1662 KRGSSYYNHNKQV
+1662 NRGGSYYNHNKQV
-1675 DEVVKGTTIAA
+1675 DEAVKGTTIAA
-1686 KNDVSIASGKD
+1686 KNDISIASGKD

-1708 AGKADLVAKN
+1708 AGKADLAAEN

-1756 NTVVGSNV
+1756 NTVVSSNV

-1784 VADNDVN
+1784 VADNDVS

-1799 IGSAEQTSES
+1799 IGSAEQTSDS

-1818 GVFAG
+1818 GILSG

-1835 KDQYANQNVE
+1835 KDQYANQNTE
-1845 QVGSTVGSVKGSVKL
+1845 QVGSTVGSVKGSVDLEAQK
-1860 DADKVANVKGSSVV
+1860 DTNIKGSSVV
-1874 AGKNIN
+1874 AGRDIN
-1880 ITGENVSIENSNSVY
+1880 ITGENVKIENSNSIY

-1919 VNNVANSVKHAAD
+1919 VNNAANSVKHATE

-1943 VKGYKG
+1943 VKGYKD
-1949 ADKAIKNI
+1949 ADKAIKDI
-1957 KGNGGGKVNENL
+1957 KGKGGGKINENL
-1969 SINVSVGTTKSK
+1969 SVNISLGTTKSR

-1996 KAGGDVNVTSTKKDI
+1996 KAGGDVSIVSTKKDI
-2011 NITGSNVEGKNV
+2011 NITGSNVEGKDV
-2023 TLNAKENLNIT
+2023 TLNAKENLNII
-2034 ASKNTNKTE
+2034 ASENTNNTE

-2049 SASVGASIG
+2049 SASVGASLELG
-2058 IDGTKYSVSG
+2058 KGPSYSISG

-2087 TANKDLSFASGK
+2087 TANKDLSFASGN
-2099 DTSIKGGELSGEKV
+2099 DTNIKGGMLSGEKV
-2113 TGNVGKDLNI
+2113 TGNVGGDLNI
-2123 ESKQDSNSYKEN
+2123 ESKQDSNSYKET
-2135 NKSAGASVG
+2135 NKSVGVSIG
-2144 LGSNKAIS
+2144 LGSNKAVS
-2152 GSASVVKI
+2152 GSVSVGKI
-2160 DSNYKSVTDQSG
+2160 DSKYESVTNQSG
-2172 IYAGKNGFDIRVE
+2172 IYAGKEGFDINVGE
-2185 ANTDLKGGIIS
+2185 NTDLKGGIIS
-2196 STADADKNK
+2196 SEAEKDKNK
-2205 LSTGTLT
+2205 ISTGTLT
-2212 FEDIQNKADYKAN
+2212 FENIQNKADYKS
-2225 GIGAKVNK
+2225 GGAGVKVNK

-2260 KATISKG
+2260 NATISKG
-2267 TIEIRDKENQNQD
+2267 TIEIRDKDKQKQD
-2280 INKLNR
+2280 IEKLNR
-2286 DTKNSLNKLG
+2286 DTANSLNKLG

-2314 GELAYNEIHKLADK
+2314 GELAYNEIHYM
-2328 NGWKDGDSEKDALH
+2328 DGSNEQKVLYH
-2342 ALVGGIMSELTGN
+2342 AVVGGIMSKLTG
-2355 GFLAG
+2355 GDFLAG
-2360 ASASAINEMVQKKLS
+2360 ATAAGINKLVIEEVKK
-2375 EQFAGEPDKH
+2375 AANYDPDKM
-2385 QWASTIIGGI
+2385 QW
-2395 VSQMVSGNAQ
+2395 VSAALGAVVAEFVSGNPQ
-2405 AGASTAASGTKNNR
+2405 AGGSVAASGTKNNAVADIIFNPKR
-2419 LSLSQYEEFKKRLSK
+2419 VLNGYGEGLKDRGVEEIEDISAIVSDPLGTLNEMYQFLQAVYEEPSLANEIKEQFIDVFNERLDK
-2434 AKSNAERIEIY
+2434 FENGTAE
-2445 EKYLNVDLA
+2445 
-2454 QEKELVEKLKDQN
+2454 
-2467 FVNGLIKALEENPD
+2467 
-2481 LEIYDGV
+2481 
-2488 VIKGFSV
+2488 
-2495 IGDRDNNNYL
+2495 
-2505 SEGTGEILDD
+2505 
-2515 THEKF
+2515 
-2520 IFHAEH
+2520 
-2526 PLYNSETGTTDLVSP
+2526 ETGY
-2541 LQKFINDN
+2541 
-2549 KEELQSLGKNV
+2549 ELGRISVDIASLCV
-2560 TMSYLT
+2560 
-2566 NGVDKIIDKLPDKIS
+2566 
-2581 ASPKACDVYVNGIKV
+2581 AS
-2596 LKSVSSSSTITI
+2596 
-2608 GEGVYDIYVDYNKY
+2608 
-2622 HGRTLALNTVST
+2622 
-2634 VSTVALSL
+2634 
-2642 TVSNKLQNNFSD
+2642 
-2654 TLGYMLP
+2654 
-2661 LVDGGFA
+2661 
-2668 FLISQG
+2668 G
-2674 SSKIKNSI
+2674 SSKILTKFPRVGKIVSSLEKYTAKSI
-2682 SEGDK
+2682 STTKLTNDIVYIGDSLWEKGAFKRGQIIDKALGNNLGYNFPVVDKLNDRTITSIKSMDLTANTYQTGRGIYNALVKNIDDLEAFEKRSWRHTTINIDDYDYKQLEVAIPKITISKDQKNGLEQAVKYAKSKNINVKITVVE

>member
-30 ATVTAEAGGANVNG
+30 AAVTAEAGGANVNG

-86 LAGVLNANVN
+86 LAGALNANAN

-108 VTGTGKTNLNGML
+108 VTGTGKTNLNGMM

-137 IVGKGFGFINV
+137 IVGKGFGLINV
-148 GRATLTTGVPDWGAD
+148 GRATLTTGMPDWGAD
-163 GKLNGFSVATGT
+163 GKLNGFSVAKGT

-208 LWANK
+208 LWANE

-233 VQKTS
+233 VHKTT

-293 FTKNSG
+293 FTKNAG
-299 SSSNATDG
+299 SNNTADG
-307 LQNRDYTSLTSD
+307 LSNKDYTSLTSD
-319 GTVMVSSTEDIENSG
+319 GNVMVSSTEDIENSS

-371 KFLQDAATLR
+371 KFLQDAAALR

-390 GNINASSILHVAS
+390 GNINASKILNITS
-403 AKAINNDGYMH
+403 TKAINNDGYMH

-420 VSASGILSGSGSIGA
+420 VSAGGILSGSGSIGA
-435 KSSVNVQADKVT
+435 KSSVNVTADKLT

-456 CADGNINNTIGVS
+456 GADGKINNTTGVS

-478 VIPATPNPE
+478 VIPETPNPE
-487 VPREAEDFK
+487 APREAEDFK

-511 TVKKDKIRDN
+511 TVKKDKISDN

-630 VIANVSGISVNGLGF
+630 VIANVNGISVNGLGF

-660 WADDS
+660 WADGS

-686 PKQLDV
+686 PKQLKI
-692 FTNNIQADKSEL
+692 FTNNLQVDKSEV
-704 YANELHISADGLLQN
+704 YTNELHISADGLLQN
-719 TSKIAATENMQI
+719 TGKIAATENMQI
-731 NAGLLKNSNLGYI
+731 NAGALKNSSLGYI
-744 EAKKNLTATV
+744 EAQKNLTAAV

-781 NNSLL
+781 NNSLIS
-786 ASSNDADINITTA
+786 AGNDADINIA
-799 IDNAKS
+799 ASISNNKS
-805 IILAGQNLDVRAADF
+805 IILAGNDLDVKAADF

-831 QNGMITVANKFAND
+831 QNGTLAVANRFAND

-850 ADGSSALTK
+850 TDSNNALTK
-859 ITATDFSNTN
+859 ITTTDFSNTN

-882 ASNML
+882 ASNTL

-894 YVSGDGEIKAGM
+894 YVSGDGKIKAGM

-946 SFTNQ
+946 SLTNQ
-951 DSAFFGVGK
+951 DSAYFGIGK
-960 NVVINTSN
+960 NAVINTSN

-982 NLTIN
+982 DLTIN
-987 SIGDFLNEDGLVAV
+987 SIGDFLNEDGLLAI
-1001 GGSGTISATNIT
+1001 GGSGTISANNIT

-1028 AGDLSLNAQDTVMN
+1028 AGDLSLTAEDTVLN

-1118 GNIKIDLDKD
+1118 GNINIDLDKD

-1138 GKNLTVNAGGTVEN
+1138 GKDLTVNAGGTVEN

-1158 VHYYDRGNDYHY
+1158 IHYYDRGNDYHY
-1170 WKYKKHRRMHIR
+1170 WKYKKHRRMHIG

-1191 LPYYD
+1191 IPYYD

-1215 VSGVKIEAKDIVNK
+1215 VSGVKINAKDIVNK

-1242 SDAYFKTDAENHLT
+1242 SDDYFKTDAENHLT

-1274 ADDKAVA
+1274 ADDKAAA

-1419 VEEVVNGQKVLVPEV
+1419 VEEVVNGEKVLVPEV
-1434 FLAQVHSEDLR
+1434 FLAQVRSEDLR

-1456 ELYSKQNIKNMGN
+1456 ELYSKQDIKNMGN
-1469 IKSDGTIA
+1469 IKSDGTVA

-1493 LKIKAEKNITNSGTM
+1493 LKIKAENNITNSGAM

-1514 MLQAENITN
+1514 LLKAENIAN
-1523 EAATSETQYRELNQ
+1523 EATVSETQYRELNQ
-1537 KKLEATG
+1537 KKIEATG

-1561 NKGANLTAGKNLT
+1561 NKGANLTAGKDLT
-1574 LNADDV
+1574 LNANDV
-1580 DIVTVAKEKHVAVAY
+1580 DIVTVANEKHVAVAY

-1638 DLNAKG
+1638 ELNAKG

-1662 KRGSSYYNHNKQV
+1662 KRGSNYYNHNKQV
-1675 DEVVKGTTIAA
+1675 DEAVKGTTIAA
-1686 KNDVSIASGKD
+1686 KNDISIASGKD

-1708 AGKADLVAKN
+1708 AGKADLIAEN

-1784 VADNDVN
+1784 VADNDVSI
-1791 VKTGGNLN
+1791 KTGGNLN
-1799 IGSAEQTSES
+1799 IGSSEQTSES

-1835 KDQYANQNVE
+1835 KDQYANQNTE
-1845 QVGSTVGSVKGSVKL
+1845 QVGSTVGSVKGNVNL
-1860 DADKVANVKGSSVV
+1860 DADKAANVKGSTVV
-1874 AGKNIN
+1874 AGKDIN
-1880 ITGENVSIENSNSVY
+1880 ITGKNVKIENSDSIY

-1908 SVSVGGGYVDV
+1908 SVSVGGEAVNKVNEV
-1919 VNNVANSVKHAAD
+1919 VNHVERANQVN
-1932 VEDKRLGALVA
+1932 DKRLAALHGYKAVESVEKNIGMIKDA
-1943 VKGYKG
+1943 VKNPSQG
-1949 ADKAIKNI
+1949 
-1957 KGNGGGKVNENL
+1957 L
-1969 SINVSVGTTKSK
+1969 SLSVSVGSSQSRSESK
-1981 SESNSTTTVANASEV
+1981 STTVVANGSNV
-1996 KAGGDVNVTSTKKDI
+1996 KAVGDVKITSTKKDI
-2011 NITGSNVEGKNV
+2011 SIIGSNVEGKDV

-2034 ASKNTNKTE
+2034 ASETTNKLE
-2043 QSSKSS
+2043 QNSKSS
-2049 SASVGASIG
+2049 SASVGASLELG
-2058 IDGTKYSVSG
+2058 KGPSYSISG

-2081 YNESTV
+2081 YNESNV
-2087 TANKDLSFASGK
+2087 TANRDLSFVSGN
-2099 DTSIKGGELSGEKV
+2099 DTNIKGGKLSGEKV
-2113 TGNVGKDLNI
+2113 TGNVGEDLNI
-2123 ESKQDSNSYKEN
+2123 ESKQDSNNYKEN
-2135 NKSAGASVG
+2135 NKYVGASVG
-2144 LGSNKAIS
+2144 LSSNKAVS
-2152 GSASVVKI
+2152 GSASVSKI
-2160 DSNYKSVTDQSG
+2160 DSNYESVTDQSG
-2172 IYAGKNGFDIRVE
+2172 IYAGKEGFDIRVG

-2212 FEDIQNKADYKAN
+2212 FEDIQNKADYKAGGV
-2225 GIGAKVNK
+2225 GIKVNK
-2233 NNNADY
+2233 NNDAEY

-2267 TIEIRDKENQNQD
+2267 AIEIRDKENQKQD

-2286 DTKNSLNKLG
+2286 DNANSLNKLG

-2328 NGWKDGDSEKDALH
+2328 NGWKEGSPEKNALH

-2375 EQFAGEPDKH
+2375 EQFEGEPDKH
-2385 QWASTIIGGI
+2385 QWASAIIGGV
-2395 VSQMVSGNAQ
+2395 VSQIVAGNVQ
-2405 AGASTAASGTKNNR
+2405 AGTSTAASGTKNNYLFR
-2419 LSLSQYEEFKKRLSK
+2419 DQIELKERELSEAIARGASDEEIKAINDKWDKIDQAQDEAIDALGYPIGNIADGSIENDYEAKKSILKYAQDKLFADKSLVALKSTLGNSVIDMSMSLIDDATKDKIYQNLKQNIKINANSQGLPNLNYVVEIEPGSNFVMKGV
-2434 AKSNAERIEIY
+2434 AKLGVCNIGKTAYSI
-2445 EKYLNVDLA
+2445 YLNTDKYKNEQDRAIAGTIDIIGLGATVGIGVLA
-2454 QEKELVEKLKDQN
+2454 SSVGAPTM
-2467 FVNGLIKALEENPD
+2467 VIIVG
-2481 LEIYDGV
+2481 GV
-2488 VIKGFSV
+2488 VVGYAVDTASATIKESI
-2495 IGDRDNNNYL
+2495 IGY
-2505 SEGTGEILDD
+2505 
-2515 THEKF
+2515 
-2520 IFHAEH
+2520 
-2526 PLYNSETGTTDLVSP
+2526 
-2541 LQKFINDN
+2541 
-2549 KEELQSLGKNV
+2549 
-2560 TMSYLT
+2560 
-2566 NGVDKIIDKLPDKIS
+2566 
-2581 ASPKACDVYVNGIKV
+2581 
-2596 LKSVSSSSTITI
+2596 
-2608 GEGVYDIYVDYNKY
+2608 
-2622 HGRTLALNTVST
+2622 
-2634 VSTVALSL
+2634 
-2642 TVSNKLQNNFSD
+2642 
-2654 TLGYMLP
+2654 
-2661 LVDGGFA
+2661 
-2668 FLISQG
+2668 
-2674 SSKIKNSI
+2674 
-2682 SEGDK
+2682 